1 MEEILVKKLRED
13 AVVPAI
19 ATCGSAGADV
29 RACLYDEE
37 TQEKI
42 TKIVVPVGGK
52 VKIGTG
58 LAFQSEGV
66 YELILRK
73 SNLPINLFS
82 RCMVGKDDEIIF
94 MLENIGEDKLI
105 INNNDVIGR
114 FILVQI
120 I

>member
-13 AVVPAI
+13 AIVPAI

-42 TKIVVPVGGK
+42 TKIVVPAGGK

-58 LAFQSEGV
+58 LAFQNEGV
-66 YELILRK
+66 YELILRRT
-73 SNLPINLFS
+73 NLPINLFS
-82 RCMVGKDDEIIF
+82 RCIIEKNNEIIL
-94 MLENIGEDKLI
+94 MIENIGEDKLI
-105 INNNDVIGR
+105 INNNDILGR